1 MTLTVDETTVPVW
14 KLAVTL
20 PSPGGRAKAD
30 STAGDL
36 DFGHVV
42 LVDHIAGSGVTFLVD
57 PGDPVRAQFNGL
69 RDQWRSESK
78 FMSMVHDMVL
88 LPSYQRI
95 IGMGMSV
102 VPYILEDLEET
113 GDHWFWALDAIT
125 GENPI
130 PDEDVGNV
138 PAMADEWLALARVRG
153 WM

>member
-1 MTLTVDETTVPVW
+1 
-14 KLAVTL
+14 
-20 PSPGGRAKAD
+20 
-30 STAGDL
+30 
-36 DFGHVV
+36 
-42 LVDHIAGSGVTFLVD
+42 
-57 PGDPVRAQFNGL
+57 
-69 RDQWRSESK
+69 
-78 FMSMVHDMVL
+78 MSMVHDMVL